1 MQRIRRKALEVER
14 PSLRSSSALLA
25 TLLLAWACGSQ
36 PADTTPDGALSSFL
50 QALDRGAHDPE
61 QLREAYRLLDR
72 RARNALRRRARKAET
87 LAGGRSFEP
96 WDMLALGR
104 FRLRFTPDGRDSM
117 QTRIDG
123 DRAVVTV
130 RGGSSQ
136 KRAEVQMVRESRGW
150 RVMLD
155 IPEMRT
161 ISTPNAD
168 AGR

>member
-1 MQRIRRKALEVER
+1 MQIIRRKALEVER
-14 PSLRSSSALLA
+14 PALRSSSALLA

-36 PADTTPDGALSSFL
+36 PADATPDGALSSFL

-61 QLREAYRLLDR
+61 ELREAYRLLDR
-72 RARNALRRRARKAET
+72 RARDALRTRARKAET
-87 LAGGRSFEP
+87 LAGGRHFEP
-96 WDMLALGR
+96 WDMLAQGR
-104 FRLRFTPDGRDSM
+104 FRLRFTPASRDSM

-130 RGGSSQ
+130 RGRSSQ
-136 KRAEVQMVRESRGW
+136 KRAEVQMVRESGGW

-155 IPEMRT
+155 VPEMQ
-161 ISTPNAD
+161 STFTASAD